1 MHIKN
6 VTIRTSL
13 VVQWLSLCTAYA
25 GGVCSISC
33 QVAKIPRA
41 SVAWPKKM
49 HYNNLFFLFREDLRI
64 SQNAHDIKFYH
75 GGYITMYGMIPSLLQ
90 KKKIT
95 HSYTWLEGGRWK
107 EMYLGSGI
115 MSDLTFSFIFKWVF
129 QFFYK
134 KYGFTVI
141 TDYLCAC
148 ITIYFKAWFVLNW
161 KPGF

>member
-1 MHIKN
+1 M
-6 VTIRTSL
+6 
-13 VVQWLSLCTAYA
+13 VQWLSLCAAYA
-25 GGVCSISC
+25 GGVFSISC
-33 QVAKIPRA
+33 QVTKIPHA

-49 HYNNLFFLFREDLRI
+49 HYNNLFFSFQRRFKDFTKCPWYKVLSWRI
-64 SQNAHDIKFYH
+64 YNYVRYDTKSVK
-75 GGYITMYGMIPSLLQ
+75 

-107 EMYLGSGI
+107 EMHLGSGI
-115 MSDLTFSFIFKWVF
+115 MSELTFSFIFKWVF
-129 QFFYK
+129 QFFY

-148 ITIYFKAWFVLNW
+148 ITIYFKAWFILNW